1 MQFFK
6 IKGTITNE
14 NWVKENDNKIDER
27 SNIRKIAKR
36 SREFNEKLQ
45 NKTDAFLFASD
56 VTSDELTA
64 GFILKNAEDIPILSE
79 RYAEALKLNVANISV
94 EEITFA
100 AIRAMLRDADRAGY
114 IEMTTKCWKTL
125 DWMFCVATVYSGLA
139 RIY

>member
-56 VTSDELTA
+56 ATSDELTA

-79 RYAEALKLNVANISV
+79 RYAEALKWQIS
-94 EEITFA
+94 A
-100 AIRAMLRDADRAGY
+100 
-114 IEMTTKCWKTL
+114 
-125 DWMFCVATVYSGLA
+125 
-139 RIY
+139 

>member
-45 NKTDAFLFASD
+45 NKTDAFLFA
-56 VTSDELTA
+56 
-64 GFILKNAEDIPILSE
+64 
-79 RYAEALKLNVANISV
+79 
-94 EEITFA
+94 
-100 AIRAMLRDADRAGY
+100 
-114 IEMTTKCWKTL
+114 
-125 DWMFCVATVYSGLA
+125 
-139 RIY
+139 